1 MHRADPEL
9 RKDPVLGRWVII
21 AGERSQRPNPFRR
34 YGTTLPAQEPC
45 PFCPGHESM
54 TPKEVLLY
62 EGGSGGGAADGGT
75 GGAGWQVRVVPNLF
89 PALRIEGTHD
99 KRGEGL
105 YDIMRGIGAHEV
117 VIETPR
123 HDQDPA
129 SFARAQ
135 MAEVVR
141 AWRERMIDLLRDTR
155 FQYVMIFKNHGQA
168 AGASLAHAHSQIIA
182 LPVTPARIEMELTGT
197 ARYFDYR
204 GRCIYCD
211 ILTQELADAKRLVAE
226 NADFVA
232 FAPFASRFPFEVTI
246 LPRRHE
252 PLFQSL
258 TPDLTMTFAEI
269 LIDVLRRYKLAL
281 NDPPY
286 NVVVHTAPPG
296 HPHPDRYHWQVEV
309 LPKLTEAAGF
319 EWGSGFFINP
329 TPPEEAARALRELE
343 RVMDV
348 PDGHLLP
355 ESAR

>member
-1 MHRADPEL
+1 MNAFPRVEPEL

-21 AGERSQRPNPFRR
+21 SCERGQRPNPFRR
-34 YGTTLPAQEPC
+34 YSTAVPGDDPC
-45 PFCPGHESM
+45 PFCPGRESM

-62 EGGSGGGAADGGT
+62 QGGEGAA
-75 GGAGWQVRVVPNLF
+75 GAPWNVRVVPNLY

-105 YDIMRGIGAHEV
+105 YDMMRGIGAHEV

-123 HDQDPA
+123 HDEDPA
-129 SFARAQ
+129 SFSREQ
-135 MAEVVR
+135 MVEVVN
-141 AWRERMIDLLRDTR
+141 AYRERMIDLLRDTR
-155 FQYVMIFKNHGQA
+155 FQYVLVFKNHGPA
-168 AGASLAHAHSQIIA
+168 AGASLQHAHSQIIA

-197 ARYFDYR
+197 GRYFDYR

-211 ILTQELADAKRLVAE
+211 IIQQELADTRRLVAQ

-232 FAPFASRFPFEVTI
+232 FAPFASRFPFEVAI

-252 PLFQSL
+252 PFFQTL
-258 TPDLTMTFAEI
+258 TPGLTSAFSEI

-281 NDPPY
+281 TDPPFNY
-286 NVVVHTAPPG
+286 VIHTAPPG
-296 HPHPDRYHWQVEV
+296 YPSPDRYHWQVEV
-309 LPKLTEAAGF
+309 LPKLTEVAGF

-329 TPPEEAARALRELE
+329 MPPEEAARALRELE

-348 PDGHLLP
+348 PDGHLLANP
-355 ESAR
+355 VP

>member
-1 MHRADPEL
+1 MNPPRRVEPEL
-9 RKDPVLGRWVII
+9 RKDPILGRWVII

-34 YGTTLPAQEPC
+34 YPTSIGAKEAC
-45 PFCPGHESM
+45 PFCPGRESM

-62 EGGSGGGAADGGT
+62 D
-75 GGAGWQVRVVPNLF
+75 GGAGGPGDWKVRVVPNLF
-89 PALRIEGTHD
+89 PALRIEGTED

-105 YDIMRGIGAHEV
+105 YDLMRGIGAHEV

-123 HDQDPA
+123 HAEDPP
-129 SFARAQ
+129 SFPQEQ
-135 MAEVVR
+135 MAEVIR

-155 FQYVMIFKNHGQA
+155 FQYVMIFKNHGRA
-168 AGASLAHAHSQIIA
+168 AGASLDHAHSQIIA
-182 LPVTPARIEMELTGT
+182 LPVTPGRIEMELIGTG
-197 ARYFDYR
+197 RYYDYR

-211 ILTQELADAKRLVAE
+211 ILIQELGDARRLVAQ
-226 NADFVA
+226 NGDFVA
-232 FAPFASRFPFEVTI
+232 FTPFASRFPFEVTI

-252 PLFQSL
+252 PFFQTL
-258 TPDLTMTFAEI
+258 TPGLTSSLAEI

-286 NVVVHTAPPG
+286 NLVVHTAPPG
-296 HPHPDRYHWQVEV
+296 YTQPDRYHWQVEL
-309 LPKLTEAAGF
+309 LPKLTEVAGF

-329 TPPEEAARALRELE
+329 MPPEEAARALRDLE

-355 ESAR
+355 EPER